1 MSTAMLAQYRELP
14 LEKITTV
21 HTATHVV
28 DYFIFSFSLL
38 TALPSP
44 RQANKRSSSSSY
56 SSSSYSSSALP
67 RYLVDFISFSVF
79 IFLILQMGVDPNPP
93 DPPSPVDANDV
104 DVRNRRHRRE
114 QVEGAAQERGRP
126 IFEHEADSDSDSQSD
141 EEDDDESD
149 EEIDEEDDEED
160 DEVGGGGGQDN
171 EEGDDGGHDY
181 DVEAGDEENFN
192 QEGID
197 LREENAGPSGNC
209 SNCNQ
214 PGHIASNCPS
224 FGNK

>member
-28 DYFIFSFSLL
+28 DYFIFSFSF

-79 IFLILQMGVDPNPP
+79 IFFILQMGFP
-93 DPPSPVDANDV
+93 DNIKPLSPETLEDRIIEENEGE
-104 DVRNRRHRRE
+104 R
-114 QVEGAAQERGRP
+114 VEGAAQERGRP